1 MANEA
6 RPQTTRM
13 DTSKL
18 PLPSCLGAIL
28 LSEYRRMLLA
38 EGLAVDG
45 ERSDEG
51 DNHYYRA
58 SRPWRPRSSGY
69 GFLPVSWSRRTT
81 KGEPSPFDRPGSL
94 ARSNS
99 ASRFSRPGRLTSAP
113 PPSSRP
119 GSGGGSVTGGGLSRA
134 VRKR

>member
-81 KGEPSPFDRPGSL
+81 KGEKPPRERNCSPNCRAASSLEILPTRTRKKGPSG
-94 ARSNS
+94 
-99 ASRFSRPGRLTSAP
+99 ASYCWMKVGE
-113 PPSSRP
+113 
-119 GSGGGSVTGGGLSRA
+119 
-134 VRKR
+134 